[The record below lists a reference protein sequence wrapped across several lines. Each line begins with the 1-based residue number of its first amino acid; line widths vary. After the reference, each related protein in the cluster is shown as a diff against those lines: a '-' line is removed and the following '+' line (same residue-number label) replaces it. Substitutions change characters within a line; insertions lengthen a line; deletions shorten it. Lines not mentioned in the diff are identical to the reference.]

1 MALWTFQESSS
12 QQSECS
18 VSSKKDKVESK
29 DLIVKASELKHT
41 KSDENRS
48 DRGAIPS
55 TSKEVHNEQQLS
67 QVVRAY
73 SCKSSMH
80 GFFLPHKSIDFIH
93 FLK

>member
-1 MALWTFQESSS
+1 M
-12 QQSECS
+12 
-18 VSSKKDKVESK
+18 SSKKDKVESE
-29 DLIVKASELKHT
+29 DIIVKASELKYT

-55 TSKEVHNEQQLS
+55 TSKEVHDEQLI

-73 SCKSSMH
+73 SYKCMV
-80 GFFLPHKSIDFIH
+80 FLPHNSTYFVH